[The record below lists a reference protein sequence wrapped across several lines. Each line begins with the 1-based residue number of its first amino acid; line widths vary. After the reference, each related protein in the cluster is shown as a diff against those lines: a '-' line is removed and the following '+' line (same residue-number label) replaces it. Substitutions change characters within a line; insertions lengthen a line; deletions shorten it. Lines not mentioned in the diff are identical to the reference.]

1 MWAWQGGEGLHF
13 SAFSLYIYSAPDMP
27 NFLSQYP
34 MAAGTDYAQ
43 QTLASNAIDNEII
56 RENDYNTI
64 RRVVCYDQPIYD
76 DVHLEDDEWLGLK
89 LGVERSSSPT
99 NVRLMYDEAA
109 ILILDNDGGLYTYRA
124 S

>member
-43 QTLASNAIDNEII
+43 QTLASNAIDNEKMT
-56 RENDYNTI
+56 TI
-64 RRVVCYDQPIYD
+64 QSEE
-76 DVHLEDDEWLGLK
+76 L
-89 LGVERSSSPT
+89 SAMTSPSMMT
-99 NVRLMYDEAA
+99 CIWRMMN
-109 ILILDNDGGLYTYRA
+109 G
-124 S
+124 